1 MSIEAEELSKICVI
15 GAGAAG
21 LTVCRAFLQHGVNFE
36 CLERENDVG
45 GIFNFGKP
53 NSSIYKSTHLLSSK
67 KTTQYPDF
75 PMPAAWPPCP
85 HHSLI
90 LEYFRSYARHFDL
103 YDRIRFNTAIERLEP
118 APEGWNVRLTNGSR
132 RRYGGV
138 VIANGHHWDPQM
150 PHFSGR
156 FDGQALHSKEYKTPD
171 IFAGKRVLVVGGGN
185 SACDIAHDAV
195 QQASRVFLSMR
206 RSVHFMS
213 KYSFGKPGDVTLQ
226 TMTRLGVPLFVQ
238 RMLAGLAA
246 RVINGRPQDLGL
258 PAPDHRIFDA
268 NLTVNSFVPF
278 HIRQGDITVKPNIA
292 SLAGDKVQ
300 FVDGSAE
307 AIDMIVYA
315 TGFKVSFPFIDRQHL
330 NWRNDAPDLF
340 LHQFHPQRDDLA
352 IVGLF
357 QSATGGHWALMH
369 YQAQLLSRF
378 LAARHRGYDLGW
390 FHELRQQPTPD
401 LRGGFGKL
409 ESERQRLTVE
419 PVLFHRHLNR
429 LIRDFDKRYDFEAA
443 PAIAK
448 RHDVS
453 RKAA

>member
-1 MSIEAEELSKICVI
+1 MHIDADGSSKYCVI

-21 LTVCRAFLQHGVNFE
+21 LAVCRAFVQHGVSFD

-75 PMPAAWPPCP
+75 PMPEHYPPCP

-90 LEYFRSYARHFDL
+90 LEYFRSYARHFEL
-103 YDRIRFNTAIERLEP
+103 YGRIQFKTAIERLEP
-118 APEGWNVRLTNGSR
+118 AAAGWNVRLAGGTQR
-132 RRYGGV
+132 LYAGV
-138 VIANGHHWDPQM
+138 VIANGHHWDPQV
-150 PHFSGR
+150 PRFSGR
-156 FDGQALHSKEYKTPD
+156 FNGQVLHSKEYKTPD
-171 IFAGKRVLVVGGGN
+171 IFAGRRVLVVGGGN

-226 TMTRLGVPLFVQ
+226 AMTRLGVPLFVQ

-278 HIRQGDITVKPNIA
+278 HIRQGDIAVKPNIA
-292 SLAGDKVQ
+292 SLAGGKVE
-300 FVDGSAE
+300 FVDGSTE
-307 AIDMIVYA
+307 KIDTIVYA
-315 TGFKVSFPFIDRQHL
+315 TGFKVSFPFIDHTHL
-330 NWRNDAPDLF
+330 NWRDEAPDLF
-340 LHQFHPQRDDLA
+340 MHQFHPHRDDLA
-352 IVGLF
+352 VVGLF

-369 YQAQLLSRF
+369 YQAQLLARF
-378 LAARHRGYDLGW
+378 LAARQQGHDLDW
-390 FHELRQQPTPD
+390 FRQLRAKPTPD
-401 LRGGFGKL
+401 LRGGFGKM

-419 PVLFHRHLNR
+419 PVLFNRRLNR
-429 LIRDFDKRYDFEAA
+429 LIRDFDRRYDLQTAA
-443 PAIAK
+443 PLAEQVEIP
-448 RHDVS
+448 